1 MLGSRWTVHQRMA
14 QRHPGEG
21 QYEIITGSFG
31 NPYVYHRGWSR

>member
-1 MLGSRWTVHQRMA
+1 MQVTARWAVQQRMA

-31 NPYVYHRGWSR
+31 NP